1 MGAGVIP
8 ELKTDRL
15 LLRGFRQSDFDAHAA
30 MCADPEVMKH
40 MTGAPLSAAD
50 AWRQMAMFAG
60 HWTLRG
66 YGIWAVEECA
76 SGAFVGRIGLY
87 FPEGW
92 PDREL
97 GWALARQYWGQGFA
111 TEACS
116 AALRYAFD
124 TLEWDHVISLI
135 SPDNVRSAALAKR
148 LGAHAEGVTEVLGH
162 HVDIY
167 KHTRAS
173 RPDLPR
179 APSQE
184 SGH

>member
-1 MGAGVIP
+1 MEAGVIP
-8 ELKTDRL
+8 ELKTERL

-30 MCADPEVMKH
+30 MCADPEVMRH
-40 MTGAPLSAAD
+40 MTGSPLSAPD

-66 YGIWAVEECA
+66 YGIWAVEESA
-76 SGAFVGRIGLY
+76 SGTFIGRIGLY

-97 GWALARQYWGQGFA
+97 GWALARQHWGRGFA
-111 TEACS
+111 TEACT

-124 TLEWDHVISLI
+124 TLGWDYVISLI
-135 SPDNVRSAALAKR
+135 SPDNVRSAALARR
-148 LGAHAEGVTEVLGH
+148 LGARSDGVTEVLGH
-162 HVDIY
+162 HVHIY
-167 KHTRAS
+167 RHTRAS
-173 RPDLPR
+173 TPGLPG
-179 APSQE
+179 APPPA